1 MCTDNLIVAVIIT
14 VIREMLAF
22 FLPVSINGKGK
33 RECAWKERTHESGS
47 GMALCPGGKVAWSWL
62 WRQLGIRFVKAI
74 QSFLLPELEGS

>member
-22 FLPVSINGKGK
+22 FRLSINGKGK
-33 RECAWKERTHESGS
+33 RECAWKEGTHESGS
-47 GMALCPGGKVAWSWL
+47 GMALYPGGNVAWSWL

-74 QSFLLPELEGS
+74 QSLVLTELERH